1 MRDVSLFLLKN
12 SLGSKMKKG
21 LRNFCNDDG
30 STSTLNQH
38 GSSRPSPLGLALSQP
53 DHDHTSPVGPVNVD
67 SGFNKHWQNAD
78 DHQYRLQEMERQPTL
93 EEMILKLDLEE
104 EIARKSKAL
113 QLMKEGHEDDD
124 YNVDMNG
131 LIMRGPGRMSCVNN
145 SDILRSARNALN
157 QYPRF
162 SLDGRDAMY
171 RSSFRNNLHL
181 QQDHIGIVGQEKL
194 RPTHRDHRRS
204 SDVCSS
210 MGRDASSSTTRSL
223 YRRLLP
229 ATLAGE
235 SVVWCK
241 PGVVAKLMGLDAMP
255 VPAVSVSGKFK
266 GSSNEKL
273 CYILKQS
280 QRNMITMRSRGEQ
293 RHEMEKRSMMHAMD
307 RSIPAARNCSRFNN
321 CKKGK
326 AAATTTTG
334 SCSTT
339 SKTTPAGNYCVV
351 KPLVTIQHSD
361 HN

>member
-53 DHDHTSPVGPVNVD
+53 DHDHTSP
-67 SGFNKHWQNAD
+67 
-78 DHQYRLQEMERQPTL
+78 EMERQPTL